1 MHRIN
6 RRHALA
12 GIAALGLTATLSTTA
27 SADDGTDAKAVYARY
42 IDEVIN
48 GGNLDAI
55 DELVTEDY
63 APQGGPD
70 ELPGREALKQRMATQ
85 MAESASMMDVVL
97 LTDAVIVEGDTLAA
111 RHRWSGMMGGEHRDV
126 LSLAIVTM
134 RDNQIAAMW
143 FLVDSPY

>member
-1 MHRIN
+1 MSRLN
-6 RRHALA
+6 RRQALA
-12 GIAALGLTATLSTTA
+12 GIAALGLTTTIPAAA
-27 SADDGTDAKAVYARY
+27 SAEGDDAKATYTRY
-42 IDEVIN
+42 IEEVIN
-48 GGNLDAI
+48 GGNLAAI

-85 MAESASMMDVVL
+85 MAERASMMDVTL

-111 RHRWSGMMGGEHRDV
+111 RHRWSGMMGGEDRDL

-134 RDNQIAAMW
+134 RDNRIAAMW